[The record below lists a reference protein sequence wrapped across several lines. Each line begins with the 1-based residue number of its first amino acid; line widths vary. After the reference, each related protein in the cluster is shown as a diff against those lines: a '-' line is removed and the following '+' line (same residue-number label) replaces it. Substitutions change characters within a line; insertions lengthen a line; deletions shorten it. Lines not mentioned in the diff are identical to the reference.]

1 MEIESNEIESE
12 FNSLMNRI
20 GTVFYGELGFENAQ
34 RYIRGLLGTAER
46 KNGWQMAEYLG
57 ESNPYKIQQFIY
69 RGTYSANELRDKDRE
84 YIGEKLGEPDGVM
97 VMDDTGFI
105 KQGEKS
111 CGVQR
116 QYTGTL
122 GKVCNCQIGVFLTY
136 ASTKGHTP
144 TDRRLYIPKEWLED
158 KKRRDEAGIPKEL
171 KFQTK
176 PEMALE
182 MLQEATTAGM
192 PYKWVTGD
200 CAYGDYRGIRL
211 WLEKNEKC
219 YVLCVSAK
227 ETVWKESKKVTVG
240 SELKNL
246 PSEGWFEASCG
257 DGSKGARVYDW
268 LIVEIESDWRPAFF
282 GAASDGW
289 KRVMLVRRSKSDT
302 LEQSSSDMQAYICYA
317 PIDTPDSKFVEV
329 AGTRW
334 TVETCFKESKGEVGL
349 DQYEVR
355 SYDGWYKHITF
366 AMLALSFLTVLS
378 SQSLDTQTLQ
388 QHNPASSSLDD
399 FKKKRNLRV

>member
-1 MEIESNEIESE
+1 MEIESKEIEGE
-12 FNSLMNRI
+12 FNRLMNRI
-20 GTVFYGELGFENAQ
+20 RPVFYGGLGFVNAQ
-34 RYIRGLLGTAER
+34 RYIRGLLGSVER

-105 KQGEKS
+105 KQGDKS

-116 QYTGTL
+116 QYTGTA
-122 GKVCNCQIGVFLTY
+122 GKICNCQLGVFLTY

-144 TDRRLYIPKEWLED
+144 IDRRLYIPKDWLED
-158 KKRRDEAGIPKEL
+158 NKRRAEAGIPKEL

-182 MLQEATTAGM
+182 MVQEATAAGV
-192 PYKWVTGD
+192 PYRWVTGD

-219 YVLCVSAK
+219 YVLCISAK
-227 ETVWKESKKVTVG
+227 ETVWKEFQKVTVG
-240 SELKNL
+240 SVLKSL

-268 LIVEIESDWRPAFF
+268 LIVEIDSDWRPAFF
-282 GAASDGW
+282 GEASDGW
-289 KRVMLVRRSKSDT
+289 KRAMLVRRSKSDT
-302 LEQSSSDMQAYICYA
+302 PEQSSSDMQAYICYA

-378 SQSLDTQTLQ
+378 SQSLDAKTLQ